1 MANSFVL
8 GGSTSGVPSYGSGFG
23 GTYGGTLNM
32 QGLVDQLNK
41 GTLAG
46 RYSFDPEEVKRF
58 QDMFGDKET
67 GAMLYYLEK
76 KQQEAN
82 DPQRL
87 KERLDILGPW
97 YENLAEKSQRFGL
110 QSNLVGAGLN
120 ALNKIPDTINAMRA
134 IPLQGIYAQTQK
146 IPDLFSNNS
155 RPGFSGIRTRLGGMA

>member
-23 GTYGGTLNM
+23 GTLNM
-32 QGLVDQLNK
+32 QGLADQLNK

-58 QDMFGDKET
+58 QEMFGDKET
-67 GAMLYYLEK
+67 GAMLYYLDK

-120 ALNKIPDTINAMRA
+120 ALNQIPATINAMRA
-134 IPLQGIYAQTQK
+134 IPLQGLYAQTQK
-146 IPDLFSNNS
+146 VPDLFSGS
-155 RPGFSGIRTRLGGMA
+155 ARPGFTGIRARLGGMA